1 MNKKILYRK
10 NIIRKNKPHK
20 SIKKLNQHIKK
31 LEKLINSMGE
41 DFKDICSEN
50 NYTLT
55 YTGKPT
61 RSVSLSVGISCELF
75 RKLFNT
81 WREDTSMGMN
91 GMYAVLDGIQYHC
104 YTEITV
110 EKTIDDIEDYR
121 RMEEEAVMYAEM
133 VKEKER
139 IRKNRSL
146 YEKKEIWI

>member
-1 MNKKILYRK
+1 
-10 NIIRKNKPHK
+10 
-20 SIKKLNQHIKK
+20 
-31 LEKLINSMGE
+31 MGK

-55 YTGKPT
+55 ITGSPS
-61 RSVSLSVGISCELF
+61 RSVSLSVGISSELF

-110 EKTIDDIEDYR
+110 EKTIEDIEDYR

-133 VKEKER
+133 VKEKE
-139 IRKNRSL
+139 
-146 YEKKEIWI
+146 

>member
-10 NIIRKNKPHK
+10 DIIRKKKPLK
-20 SIKKLNQHIKK
+20 SIKKLNLHIKK
-31 LEKLINSMGE
+31 LERLINSMGK

-55 YTGKPT
+55 ITGSPS
-61 RSVSLSVGISCELF
+61 RSVSLSVGISSELF

-104 YTEITV
+104 HTEITV
-110 EKTIDDIEDYR
+110 EKSIDDIEYHR

-133 VKEKER
+133 VKEKE
-139 IRKNRSL
+139 
-146 YEKKEIWI
+146 